1 MGIWRPLKVFVLN
14 IEGLSVRLML
24 TKRYLFKLGNSQMK
38 CCELPYEA
46 LISTLPHPS
55 LNLTWNFFIC
65 FPGNKTIWKLKWQV
79 SEIAVDIVEVLN
91 SFLFIQTT
99 ACEFENQL
107 FSNLSGVLF
116 LKTHRKQNSSSLLT
130 ITIWESCKNK
140 FGDQLPVSSKH
151 HN

>member
-38 CCELPYEA
+38 CCELPHEA

-55 LNLTWNFFIC
+55 LNLTWNCYLSPRKQNDLETQMTGKWNCRGYNGSVKPIPFYSND
-65 FPGNKTIWKLKWQV
+65 GMWIWK
-79 SEIAVDIVEVLN
+79 S
-91 SFLFIQTT
+91 T
-99 ACEFENQL
+99 
-107 FSNLSGVLF
+107 FSNLSEVLF